1 MQALTAS
8 IPWGYTGSVKK
19 PFLDPAMLPI
29 SRFFLFLLV
38 HENASAPTLVESLH
52 VTGLLEPISRDSK
65 NIHER

>member
-1 MQALTAS
+1 
-8 IPWGYTGSVKK
+8 
-19 PFLDPAMLPI
+19 
-29 SRFFLFLLV
+29 V